1 MPEVNCSY
9 INNMM
14 RHYKTIDI
22 NVAVSIADGK
32 STSVPSHVG
41 LITPLLKDVDKTGLM
56 GINTQMKSLITKS
69 KEGKLLP
76 EEYAVM
82 LTLLNDG

>member
-22 NVAVSIADGK
+22 NVAVSVADGL
-32 STSVPSHVG
+32 V
-41 LITPLLKDVDKTGLM
+41 TPLLKDVDKTGLM
-56 GINTQMKSLITKS
+56 SLNTQMKGLIAKS

-76 EEYAVM
+76 EEYAVSVM
-82 LTLLNDG
+82 RMVYA